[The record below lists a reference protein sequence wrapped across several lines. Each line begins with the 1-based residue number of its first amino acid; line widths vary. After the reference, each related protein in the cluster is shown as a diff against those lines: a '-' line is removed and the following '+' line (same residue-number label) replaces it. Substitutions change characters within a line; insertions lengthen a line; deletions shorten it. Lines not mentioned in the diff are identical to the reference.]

1 MPALTFPRPALDAAP
16 RAARRPVAPGA
27 VAPAAADAALAA
39 EADRPPVRPEGVDLA
54 AGQSLLWQVTAGDH
68 LQIEQGQLRV
78 VGPVTVLAGL
88 PWQPQRTLAAGEPLV
103 MTDAGWLRLEAL
115 DAVRLRARSPVR
127 RGGLAA
133 LWRGWQPG

>member
-1 MPALTFPRPALDAAP
+1 MPALTFPRPALGAAP
-16 RAARRPVAPGA
+16 RAARRAVAPGA
-27 VAPAAADAALAA
+27 VDPAASDASRAA
-39 EADRPPVRPEGVDLA
+39 EAERPPVRPEGVDLV

-68 LQIEQGQLRV
+68 LQVEQGRLLV